1 MLNRSVMRTAFR
13 LRVSGL
19 ERLPRAG
26 PFVITPNH
34 ASDLDRLALA
44 LAAAL
49 PVARL
54 RRLHWAGDIVR
65 LFHSVPSRL
74 FCRIVHLFPVDETHP
89 AAAMAAA
96 SRVLAQGGTQ
106 VWFPEG
112 WRSPDGQ
119 CGRFMPGIAQLLLRT
134 YVPAVPVWIAGTFE
148 ALPRNRRVP
157 RLHQVTVVFGDPVAL
172 DVLRDEGAGQTDLE
186 RITDGLRRR
195 VMALS
200 QT

>member
-34 ASDLDRLALA
+34 ASDLDPLA
-44 LAAAL
+44 LAAARPFAL
-49 PVARL
+49 Q

-89 AAAMAAA
+89 AAAVAAA
-96 SRVLAQGGTQ
+96 SRVLAEGSTQ

-112 WRSPDGQ
+112 WRSPDG
-119 CGRFMPGIAQLLLRT
+119 PQLLLRT
-134 YVPAVPVWIAGTFE
+134 DVPAVPVRIAGTFE